1 MPEPPFIVSGGEF
14 RASLFTEAEKAGL
27 RLVEQR
33 FFFVNRVA
41 MLRRVSS

>member
-1 MPEPPFIVSGGEF
+1 MPEPPFIVSGREF
-14 RASLFTEAEKAGL
+14 RANLFAEAGKAGL

>member
-1 MPEPPFIVSGGEF
+1 MPEPPFIVSGREF
-14 RASLFTEAEKAGL
+14 RVSLAEAEKAGL

-33 FFFVNRVA
+33 FFFVNRAA